1 VSRRHD
7 DDDRAG
13 PGPIEAE
20 VLAGLAREAPGAL
33 AIDAWADPA
42 RGATL
47 RLLRGG
53 EGAPGGERLVLL
65 HGRGHAASI
74 WFPCWPALAA
84 RHRLLAIDLPGFG
97 SSVVGV
103 GVGVDVG
110 ADASAL
116 ADAEAGLR
124 FFVDPIENLLA
135 AQAAAGAGADAAAG
149 FTLIGHSLGALV
161 ALELALRGRLPIR
174 RLVLIDGMG
183 LGPVMSGPGRLF
195 FRLHPERLARLL
207 GARLFGRLNPS
218 PPTPLG
224 RRIAALEHELLIA
237 RAPSRALAA
246 RAFDRLCPLFG
257 PVLHRRSRL
266 AELAVP
272 VLLLWG
278 EHDAALPLANATGA
292 RAELSGAT
300 LVALPRG
307 HSPHLEAPEEALP
320 PLLEFLAE
328 GPPRRSGVTGRFHA
342 T

>member
-1 VSRRHD
+1 M
-7 DDDRAG
+7 
-13 PGPIEAE
+13 
-20 VLAGLAREAPGAL
+20 LAGLAREAPGAQ

-53 EGAPGGERLVLL
+53 EGAPGGETVVLL

-84 RHRLLAIDLPGFG
+84 RHRLLAVDLPGFG
-97 SSVVGV
+97 ASVVGAEA
-103 GVGVDVG
+103 G
-110 ADASAL
+110 SP

-124 FFVDPIENLLA
+124 FFVEPIESLLA
-135 AQAAAGAGADAAAG
+135 AEVAAAAGVGATVG
-149 FTLIGHSLGALV
+149 FALVGHSLGALV

-174 RLVLIDGMG
+174 RLVLINGMG
-183 LGPVMSGPGRLF
+183 LGPDMSGPGRLF

-207 GARLFGRLNPS
+207 GARLYGRLNPS

-257 PVLHRRSRL
+257 PVFHRRSRL
-266 AELAVP
+266 GELVVP

-278 EHDAALPLANATGA
+278 QHDAALPIANATGA
-292 RAELSGAT
+292 RADLPDAT
-300 LVALPRG
+300 LVASPRG
-307 HSPHLEAPEEALP
+307 HSPHLEAPDEALP
-320 PLLEFLAE
+320 PLLDFLAAAAPHE
-328 GPPRRSGVTGRFHA
+328 YRPVGKVGA
-342 T
+342 